1 VHRNSEYPYS
11 VTVYSITGDTYT
23 VDMDFGDK
31 SFKEEF
37 YVGGGETVTRDFIA
51 YPDYGYHNVLVTV
64 KNSGGYT
71 LCEYKDDVNVLPPV
85 IEAYLA
91 PYTRKLGLAGAL
103 AVSEADDVAQ
113 LDSHRLEFTWS
124 TSETTKG
131 VYNIEHGENIENA
144 KNGNSEII
152 AVIDYNNKLYNGR
165 KSVTNGVTTKEN
177 ADGFAGFAKAVRD
190 EYKENSP
197 ISYFEIW
204 NEPNASEGFW
214 KEADR
219 VTDYV
224 YLAEVSKRELAKDN
238 PKEKTAVGAAS
249 NGDYYWV
256 GQLFEEGLYPNMDAV
271 SNHPYIWN
279 VYGENNY
286 LVDEKYHQFLSGMTG
301 VITKYGGW
309 KEQIITE
316 IGWPTHTGGITK
328 NQQAIELV
336 KQAVVADYYDI
347 STNQLFRSSDDFIW
361 SDYSPDYS
369 EDNFGI
375 FYHGY
380 NSLKPSAFAISN
392 LSYETTGAVF
402 AGKLPFEN
410 EDIEAYLYVR
420 DNNITCIIWT
430 KGADTIVTFEGEN
443 LTATDINGNYAGE
456 GSTFEIGEA
465 PVYIHGL
472 SEKHIINSLSEN
484 IRDYID
490 LYLPLSFKES
500 EGRKGFDKA
509 VELLYS
515 SADLIVTN
523 ALTALEEHYAVN
535 TKLIDMYKNG
545 ELDISQEQLNGLL
558 YLNQWG
564 ANLLSVVYMLSADG
578 SDYEPTGMSE
588 VLNAESYIKEKAQ
601 DNTLSYSSAILVYA
615 EKFAEKA
622 ENLNKKDGT
631 NPQKCGAVKAWDA
644 LSVLTAKTALE
655 MAEVE
660 MPGYDNVIIQL
671 PSSQCGI
678 SAGVAKNIYVS
689 VYNYRPSSAVSG
701 KLELVS
707 PGGAVVASS
716 DFSVDSQSSAKIPL
730 SVTLSS
736 IESGDYKIR
745 LSENG
750 KVIKERTAK
759 LSFIA
764 LR

>member
-1 VHRNSEYPYS
+1 
-11 VTVYSITGDTYT
+11 
-23 VDMDFGDK
+23 
-31 SFKEEF
+31 
-37 YVGGGETVTRDFIA
+37 
-51 YPDYGYHNVLVTV
+51 
-64 KNSGGYT
+64 
-71 LCEYKDDVNVLPPV
+71 
-85 IEAYLA
+85 
-91 PYTRKLGLAGAL
+91 
-103 AVSEADDVAQ
+103 
-113 LDSHRLEFTWS
+113 
-124 TSETTKG
+124 
-131 VYNIEHGENIENA
+131 
-144 KNGNSEII
+144 
-152 AVIDYNNKLYNGR
+152 
-165 KSVTNGVTTKEN
+165 
-177 ADGFAGFAKAVRD
+177 
-190 EYKENSP
+190 
-197 ISYFEIW
+197 
-204 NEPNASEGFW
+204 
-214 KEADR
+214 
-219 VTDYV
+219 
-224 YLAEVSKRELAKDN
+224 
-238 PKEKTAVGAAS
+238 
-249 NGDYYWV
+249 
-256 GQLFEEGLYPNMDAV
+256 
-271 SNHPYIWN
+271 
-279 VYGENNY
+279 
-286 LVDEKYHQFLSGMTG
+286 
-301 VITKYGGW
+301 
-309 KEQIITE
+309 
-316 IGWPTHTGGITK
+316 
-328 NQQAIELV
+328 
-336 KQAVVADYYDI
+336 
-347 STNQLFRSSDDFIW
+347 
-361 SDYSPDYS
+361 
-369 EDNFGI
+369 
-375 FYHGY
+375 
-380 NSLKPSAFAISN
+380 
-392 LSYETTGAVF
+392 
-402 AGKLPFEN
+402 
-410 EDIEAYLYVR
+410 
-420 DNNITCIIWT
+420 
-430 KGADTIVTFEGEN
+430 
-443 LTATDINGNYAGE
+443 
-456 GSTFEIGEA
+456 
-465 PVYIHGL
+465 L

>member
-1 VHRNSEYPYS
+1 MHRNSEYPYS

-238 PKEKTAVGAAS
+238 PKEKTAVGAVA

-256 GQLFEEGLYPNMDAV
+256 GQLLEEGLYPNMDAV

-347 STNQLFRSSDDFIW
+347 STNQLFRSADDFIW

-430 KGADTIVTFEGEN
+430 KGADTTVTFEGEN

-456 GSTFEIGEA
+456 GSAFEIGEA

-515 SADLIVTN
+515 SADLTVTN
-523 ALTALEEHYAVN
+523 ALTAVEEHYAVN

-588 VLNAESYIKEKAQ
+588 VLNAESYIKEKSQ
-601 DNTLSYSSAILVYA
+601 ENTLSYSSAILVYA

-622 ENLNKKDGT
+622 DNLDEKEGT
-631 NPQKCGAVKAWDA
+631 NPQKCGAVKAWDTLA
-644 LSVLTAKTALE
+644 VLTAKTALK
-655 MAEVE
+655 MAEAE
-660 MPGYDNVIIQL
+660 SLGYDNVIIQL
-671 PSSQCGI
+671 PSSQWGI
-678 SAGVAKNIYVS
+678 SAGTAKNVYVS

-750 KVIKERTAK
+750 KVIKERIAK
-759 LSFIA
+759 L
-764 LR
+764 

>member
-1 VHRNSEYPYS
+1 
-11 VTVYSITGDTYT
+11 
-23 VDMDFGDK
+23 MDFGDK